1 MVFFDANDVIIEHN
15 DAFGAMVGEDVNLIG
30 LRIED
35 LNIPQEVIDYHY
47 SDSNST
53 ETYDSV
59 RGMWLQNTRHRVFE
73 DDEFV
78 GTVFVVAD
86 VTDLKKAEIKS
97 KEKAKEAERIAKIA
111 LKAKDDAVRKNI
123 ELDKANQDKSVL
135 LKEVH
140 HRVKN
145 NLQIILSFMR
155 LDERNNKSPQEVVSS
170 SYNRIKTMAL
180 IHEKTYQ
187 SENVSSVRIAEFIKS
202 DVDSLMY
209 AFGKKD
215 INMENMI

>member
-1 MVFFDANDVIIEHN
+1 
-15 DAFGAMVGEDVNLIG
+15 
-30 LRIED
+30 
-35 LNIPQEVIDYHY
+35 
-47 SDSNST
+47 
-53 ETYDSV
+53 
-59 RGMWLQNTRHRVFE
+59 MWLQNTRHRVFE
-73 DDEFV
+73 DDGFV

-86 VTDLKKAEIKS
+86 VTDSKKAEIKS
-97 KEKAKEAERIAKIA
+97 KEKAKKAERIAKIV

>member
-111 LKAKDDAVRKNI
+111 LKAKED
-123 ELDKANQDKSVL
+123 
-135 LKEVH
+135 
-140 HRVKN
+140 
-145 NLQIILSFMR
+145 
-155 LDERNNKSPQEVVSS
+155 
-170 SYNRIKTMAL
+170 TMW
-180 IHEKTYQ
+180 I
-187 SENVSSVRIAEFIKS
+187 R
-202 DVDSLMY
+202 
-209 AFGKKD
+209 
-215 INMENMI
+215 